1 MDNVPNYIYT
11 TYFFIVGLML
21 GSFANVCIYRIP
33 RKESVI
39 FPGSHCTSCNSPVKA
54 IDNIPVLSYLILQG
68 KCRSCGQ
75 GFSAIYPAIEVITAI
90 LFIATYLRFGLT
102 WEFLIFA
109 IVIPTLVVI
118 TVIDIEHQIIPDLIT
133 LPGIVFGLIAGSY
146 LNGWQTSLIGL
157 VVGGGS
163 FLLISEIYYRL
174 RGNIGMG
181 GGDIKYIAAAGA
193 LLGWQNITVVIFLA
207 AFSGALTGIVGMGFK
222 KLGFLS
228 KIPFGPFLVMGT
240 LAAIFYG
247 DEIISL
253 YLSMVL
259 VEK

>member
-1 MDNVPNYIYT
+1 
-11 TYFFIVGLML
+11 ML
-21 GSFANVCIYRIP
+21 
-33 RKESVI
+33 
-39 FPGSHCTSCNSPVKA
+39 
-54 IDNIPVLSYLILQG
+54 DNIPVLSYLILQG

-75 GFSAIYPAIEVITAI
+75 GFSAIYPTIEVITAI
-90 LFIATYLRFGLT
+90 LFTAAYLRFGLT
-102 WEFLIFA
+102 WDFLIFA

-146 LNGWQTSLIGL
+146 LNGWQTSLIGFA
-157 VVGGGS
+157 VGGGS

-174 RGNIGMG
+174 RGNVGMG

-193 LLGWQNITVVIFLA
+193 LLGWQNIIVVIFLA
-207 AFSGALTGIVGMGFK
+207 AFSGALIGMIGMGFK

-228 KIPFGPFLVMGT
+228 KIPFGPFLAVGT

-247 DEIISL
+247 DEIINL
-253 YLSMVL
+253 YLGMVI

>member
-1 MDNVPNYIYT
+1 MDSVPDYIYI
-11 TYFFIVGLML
+11 TYFFITGLML

-39 FPGSHCTSCNSPVKA
+39 SPGSHCTSCNSPVRA
-54 IDNIPVLSYLILQG
+54 LDNIPVLSYLILGG

-75 GFSAIYPAIEVITAI
+75 GFSAIYPTIEVITAI
-90 LFIATYLRFGLT
+90 LFTAVYLRFGLT
-102 WEFLIFA
+102 WECLIFA

-133 LPGIVFGLIAGSY
+133 LPGIVLGLIAGSY
-146 LNGWQTSLIGL
+146 LNGFWASLIGFA
-157 VVGGGS
+157 VGGGS

-193 LLGWQNITVVIFLA
+193 LLGWQKIVVVIFLA
-207 AFSGALTGIVGMGFK
+207 AFSGALIGVVGMGIK

-247 DEIISL
+247 DEIINL
-253 YLSMVL
+253 YLSMVI